1 MMIHSL
7 SGPSGSG
14 KSTSALQ
21 FAHEQG
27 IEAIIDDGILVIKGE
42 RVAGTSAKYE
52 RNTIKAIRRAIFED
66 EEHKKEVQEAIKEYD
81 VQSILIIGTS
91 DKMTKKIAQK
101 LELGDINSF
110 HYIEEIRSNK
120 DIQIA
125 KFVRGTQGMH
135 VMPIPYKQV
144 EQNIFK
150 RMIHRGFEIFS
161 KNKEK
166 LGETTIVRPVFHQ
179 QTIDISQKV
188 YVDLLEYILEN
199 YKGIAKVDSFHFTLK
214 QLIPSIYIVIY
225 IPYPVDYF
233 VVGKIEELQQYI
245 SHQFL
250 KHFEFQPGEIHVY
263 VKGVSVV
270 YAL

>member
-1 MMIHSL
+1 
-7 SGPSGSG
+7 
-14 KSTSALQ
+14 
-21 FAHEQG
+21 
-27 IEAIIDDGILVIKGE
+27 
-42 RVAGTSAKYE
+42 
-52 RNTIKAIRRAIFED
+52 
-66 EEHKKEVQEAIKEYD
+66 
-81 VQSILIIGTS
+81 
-91 DKMTKKIAQK
+91 MTKKIAQK

-150 RMIHRGFEIFS
+150 RMIQRGFEIFS

-233 VVGKIEELQQYI
+233 VVEKIEELQQYI

-250 KHFEFQPGEIHVY
+250 KHFEFQPGEIHVF
-263 VKGVSVV
+263 VKGVM
-270 YAL
+270 

>member
-1 MMIHSL
+1 MLIHSL
-7 SGPSGSG
+7 SGPSGTG

-21 FAHEQG
+21 FAHEHG

-42 RVAGTSAKYE
+42 RKAGTSAKYE
-52 RNTIKAIRRAIFED
+52 RNTITAIRRAIFED
-66 EEHKKEVQEAIKEYD
+66 SMHKKEVKEAIHHYN

-91 DKMTKKIAQK
+91 DKMTKKIAQA
-101 LELGDINSF
+101 LELGDIGSF
-110 HYIEEIRSNK
+110 HYIDEIRSNR

-179 QTIDISQKV
+179 QTIKISRKV
-188 YVDLLEYILEN
+188 YVDLLEYILGN
-199 YKGIAKVDSFHFTLK
+199 YKGIAKVDRIQFTLK
-214 QLIPSIYIVIY
+214 QFIPSIYIVVS
-225 IPYPVDYF
+225 IPVPVDYI
-233 VVGKIEELQQYI
+233 VIERIEELQQYI

-250 KHFEFQPGEIHVY
+250 KHFEFQPGEIHVL
-263 VKGVSVV
+263 VKGVM
-270 YAL
+270 